1 MLFHSPLRYPG
12 GKSKISKYIQ
22 TLVEINKLKDGVYIE
37 PFAGGAGLALNLLYN
52 EYFSRIILND
62 LSKPIY
68 SFWYSVIDYN
78 EEFCDLIRNT
88 PVNMREWKKQKEIQN
103 KNNVNNILE
112 LGFSTFFLNRTN
124 RSGILNGGVIGGF
137 KQSGQWKINA
147 RYNKE
152 ELIKRIQL
160 ISQYENRIEIYN
172 LEAMD
177 FIDEIS
183 KKMTEKTLFFID
195 PPYYNKGK
203 YLYDN
208 YYKID
213 DHKKLYEIIS
223 HLDSNWIV
231 TYDDC
236 EEVASTYKNYRQ
248 KKYSLNYSAA
258 INKQGREIMIFSPA
272 LAIPR
277 KKVI

>member
-1 MLFHSPLRYPG
+1 MPFHSPLRYPG
-12 GKSKISKYIQ
+12 GKSKISRYIQ
-22 TLVEINKLKDGVYIE
+22 EVIDINKLNDGIYIE

-52 EYFSRIILND
+52 EYFSKVILND

-68 SFWYSVIDYN
+68 SFWYSVIN
-78 EEFCDLIRNT
+78 HTEVFCNLIRNT
-88 PVNMREWKKQKEIQN
+88 PVNMKEWEKQKEIQN
-103 KNNVNNILE
+103 KNNGDNILQ

-124 RSGILNGGVIGGF
+124 RSGILNGGAIGGF

-152 ELIKRIQL
+152 ELIKRIRL
-160 ISQYENRIEIYN
+160 IYQYADRIEIYN

-177 FIDEIS
+177 FINKIS
-183 KKMTEKTLFFID
+183 KNISDISLFFID
-195 PPYYNKGK
+195 PPYYDKGK

-208 YYKID
+208 YYKNE

-223 HLDSNWIV
+223 RLNNNWIV
-231 TYDDC
+231 TYDDS
-236 EEVASTYKNYRQ
+236 EEISNMYKNCRQ
-248 KKYSLNYSAA
+248 KKYSLNYTAA
-258 INKQGREIMIFSPA
+258 GNKQGKEIMIFSPK
-272 LAIPR
+272 LVIPR

>member
-1 MLFHSPLRYPG
+1 MPFHSPLRYPG
-12 GKSKISKYIQ
+12 GKSKISRYIRE
-22 TLVEINKLKDGVYIE
+22 VIDINKLNDGIYIE

-52 EYFSRIILND
+52 EYFSKVILND

-68 SFWYSVIDYN
+68 SFWYSVIN
-78 EEFCDLIRNT
+78 HTEVFCNLIRNT
-88 PVNMREWKKQKEIQN
+88 PVNMKEWEKQKEIQN
-103 KNNVNNILE
+103 KNNGDNILQ

-124 RSGILNGGVIGGF
+124 RSGILNGGAIGGL

-152 ELIKRIQL
+152 ELIKRIRL
-160 ISQYENRIEIYN
+160 IYQYADRIEIYN

-177 FIDEIS
+177 FINKIS
-183 KKMTEKTLFFID
+183 KNISDISLFFID
-195 PPYYNKGK
+195 PPYYDKGK

-208 YYKID
+208 YYKNE

-223 HLDSNWIV
+223 RLNNNWIV
-231 TYDDC
+231 TYDDS
-236 EEVASTYKNYRQ
+236 EEISNMYKNYRQ
-248 KKYSLNYSAA
+248 KKYSLNYTAA
-258 INKQGREIMIFSPA
+258 GNKQGKEIMIFSPK
-272 LAIPR
+272 LVIPR

>member
-1 MLFHSPLRYPG
+1 MPFHSPLRYPG
-12 GKSKISKYIQ
+12 GKSKISRYIQ
-22 TLVEINKLKDGVYIE
+22 EVIDINKLNDGIYIE

-52 EYFSRIILND
+52 EYFSKVILND

-68 SFWYSVIDYN
+68 SFWYSVIN
-78 EEFCDLIRNT
+78 HTEEFCNLIRNT
-88 PVNMREWKKQKEIQN
+88 PVNMKEWEKQKEIQN
-103 KNNVNNILE
+103 KNNGDNILQ

-124 RSGILNGGVIGGF
+124 RSGILNGGAIGGF

-152 ELIKRIQL
+152 ELIKRIRL
-160 ISQYENRIEIYN
+160 IYQYADRIEIYN

-177 FIDEIS
+177 FINKIS
-183 KKMTEKTLFFID
+183 KNISDISLFFID
-195 PPYYNKGK
+195 PPYYDKGK

-208 YYKID
+208 YYKNE

-223 HLDSNWIV
+223 RLNNNWIV
-231 TYDDC
+231 TYDDS
-236 EEVASTYKNYRQ
+236 EEISNMYKNYRQ
-248 KKYSLNYSAA
+248 KKYSLNYTAA
-258 INKQGREIMIFSPA
+258 GNKQGREIMIFSPK
-272 LAIPR
+272 LVIPR

>member
-1 MLFHSPLRYPG
+1 MPFHSPLRYPG
-12 GKSKISKYIQ
+12 GKSKISRYIRE
-22 TLVEINKLKDGVYIE
+22 VIDINKLNDGIYIE

-52 EYFSRIILND
+52 EYFSKVILND

-68 SFWYSVIDYN
+68 SFWYSVIN
-78 EEFCDLIRNT
+78 HTEVFCNLIRNT
-88 PVNMREWKKQKEIQN
+88 PVNMKEWEKQKEIQN
-103 KNNVNNILE
+103 KNNGDNILQ

-124 RSGILNGGVIGGF
+124 RSGILNGGAIGGF

-152 ELIKRIQL
+152 ELIKRIRL
-160 ISQYENRIEIYN
+160 IYQYADRIEIYN

-177 FIDEIS
+177 FINKIS
-183 KKMTEKTLFFID
+183 KNISDISLFFID
-195 PPYYNKGK
+195 PPYYDKGK

-208 YYKID
+208 YYKNE

-223 HLDSNWIV
+223 RLNNNWIV
-231 TYDDC
+231 TYDDS
-236 EEVASTYKNYRQ
+236 EEISNMYKNYRQ
-248 KKYSLNYSAA
+248 KKYSLNYTAA
-258 INKQGREIMIFSPA
+258 GNKQGKEIMIFSPK
-272 LAIPR
+272 LVIPR

>member
-1 MLFHSPLRYPG
+1 MPFHSPLRYPG
-12 GKSKISKYIQ
+12 GKSKISRYIQ
-22 TLVEINKLKDGVYIE
+22 EVIDINKLNDGIYIE

-52 EYFSRIILND
+52 EYFSKVILND

-68 SFWYSVIDYN
+68 SFWYSVIN
-78 EEFCDLIRNT
+78 HTEEFCNLIRNT
-88 PVNMREWKKQKEIQN
+88 PVNMKEWEKQKEIQN
-103 KNNVNNILE
+103 KNNGDNILQ

-124 RSGILNGGVIGGF
+124 RSGILNGGAIGGF

-152 ELIKRIQL
+152 ELIKRIRL
-160 ISQYENRIEIYN
+160 IYQYADRIEIYN

-177 FIDEIS
+177 FINKIS
-183 KKMTEKTLFFID
+183 KNISDISLFFID
-195 PPYYNKGK
+195 PPYYDKGK

-208 YYKID
+208 YYKNE

-223 HLDSNWIV
+223 RLNNNWVV
-231 TYDDC
+231 TYDDS
-236 EEVASTYKNYRQ
+236 EEISNMYKNYRQ
-248 KKYSLNYSAA
+248 KKYSLNYTAA
-258 INKQGREIMIFSPA
+258 GNKQGREIMIFSPK
-272 LAIPR
+272 LVIPR